1 MFPPLPLR
9 LKRSI
14 GFGLAVIAI
23 GVAAALTASYL
34 QRGEIEIASA
44 AAAFLGTLLAVTQ
57 WLVAQFRETA
67 RTSWEAVKTYYA
79 DGDSDILR
87 NARRSIFDGTTGAE
101 DVFCNFYEKWGRLVE
116 MGYLPIEI
124 FNGPSGVSISNAAI
138 KLEPFLTER
147 RGKNEKYAQSYLRLI
162 RQIHANGLLI
172 GTIAQ
177 AEAPKMLDRLSA
189 G

>member
-1 MFPPLPLR
+1 MFPPLPLH

-23 GVAAALTASYL
+23 GVAAALTVGYL
-34 QRGEIEIASA
+34 QRGEIEVASA

-57 WLVAQFRETA
+57 WLVAQLRETA
-67 RTSWEAVKTYYA
+67 RASWEAVKTYYA
-79 DGDSDILR
+79 EGDSDLLR
-87 NARRSIFDGTTGAE
+87 NARRSIFDGTTGTE

-138 KLEPFLTER
+138 ELEPFLAER
-147 RGKNEKYAQSYLRLI
+147 RSKNEKYAQSYLRLI
-162 RQIHANGLLI
+162 RQIHANGFLF

-177 AEAPKMLDRLSA
+177 DQAPNMLNRLNA